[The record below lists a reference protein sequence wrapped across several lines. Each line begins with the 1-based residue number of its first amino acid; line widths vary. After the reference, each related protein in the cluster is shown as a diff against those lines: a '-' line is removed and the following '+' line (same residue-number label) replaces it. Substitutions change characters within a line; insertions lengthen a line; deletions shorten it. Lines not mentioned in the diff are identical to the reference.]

1 MILEKVT
8 GCTCSSLTVDGVE
21 EIEMC
26 DNARVATLK
35 KISKYIS
42 KMALDKF
49 REVINNELLM
59 YTTEEDLE
67 YVDEFYSTLLV
78 NKTIKPL
85 QQISGMSALDEE
97 YLLIELRVALANF
110 ILNMST
116 DDLNWLLQEVTEHL
130 GETKYL
136 GYCEQCCDS
145 IHQYTLEI

>member
-21 EIEMC
+21 EIELC

-35 KISKYIS
+35 KISEYFR
-42 KMALDKF
+42 KMELSKF
-49 REVINNELLM
+49 REVIDDELLM

-67 YVDEFYSTLLV
+67 YVDGFYSTLLV

-85 QQISGMSALDEE
+85 QQISGMNALDEE
-97 YLLIELRVALANF
+97 YLLVELRAALANF

-116 DDLNWLLQEVTEHL
+116 DDLNWLLQQVTESL
-130 GETKYL
+130 GEPKYL

-145 IHQYTLEI
+145 IDQYTLKI